1 MSSGNPETRKK
12 ILDAAWRAL
21 ESDDPK
27 ATRMG
32 DIAKLAGVSRQ
43 ALYLH
48 FPART
53 DLLIAVTH
61 HMDEVNDVD
70 GRLAKSRGAASG
82 LERLD
87 AFIDAW
93 GNYMPLIAG
102 VARVLI
108 AMRLT
113 DPDAG
118 AAWDDRMQ
126 AVRHG
131 CEAAVKALENDGA
144 LAARMSRAEAT
155 DMLWTLLS
163 FENWTQLR
171 YACGW
176 SQRKYLE
183 RMKSMARRLLVSD
196 GG

>member
-61 HMDEVNDVD
+61 HMDEVNNVD
-70 GRLAKSRGAASG
+70 GRLAKSRDAASG

-131 CEAAVKALENDGA
+131 CEAAVKALENDDA
-144 LAARMSRAEAT
+144 LVARMSRAEAT

-176 SQRKYLE
+176 SQHKYLE
-183 RMKSMARRLLVSD
+183 RMKSMARRLLVPD